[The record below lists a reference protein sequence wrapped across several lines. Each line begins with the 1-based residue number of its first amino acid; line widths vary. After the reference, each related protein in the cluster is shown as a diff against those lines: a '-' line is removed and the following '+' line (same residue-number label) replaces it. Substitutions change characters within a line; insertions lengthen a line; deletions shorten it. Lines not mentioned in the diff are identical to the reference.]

1 MIKEFL
7 EQKRLESRMDEKTL
21 KIAKALEVL
30 LDNELIT
37 FDEARNITVNL

>member
-7 EQKRLESRMDEKTL
+7 EQKRLESQMDKKTL
-21 KIAKALEVL
+21 EIAKALEVL